1 MASEEE
7 PTLLLSYYYDADA
20 KTRLPQDAAT
30 GNYLVDFGTEAREN
44 PPIAGIDTVTTTV
57 YVRNDHNYPMELK
70 PLTLDKDL
78 TITEYP
84 DLLEPGEIGLVKFAF
99 APSANRI
106 KPLEGGSW
114 DFTMVVY
121 SKV

>member
-1 MASEEE
+1 MASETEE
-7 PTLLLSYYYDADA
+7 PALLSYYYDADA
-20 KTRLPQDAAT
+20 KDKLPQDAAT
-30 GNYLVDFGTEAREN
+30 GNYQVDFGVEVREN
-44 PPIAGIDTVTTTV
+44 PPIAGVDTVTTTV
-57 YVRNDHNYPMELK
+57 YVRNDHQYPMELK

-84 DLLEPGEIGLVKFAF
+84 DLLEPGEIGLVRFAF

-114 DFTMVVY
+114 DFTKVVY